1 MKKSTNSDLT
11 KNKFYNIYSG
21 KNKFF
26 FILPCI
32 SFSSKKLFSW
42 DLSLQSIFV
51 AFGNFYFQINI
62 FEKIQNSSNELYKD
76 NLNTFINFLKM
87 YKLNIKNTQE
97 VIDFLN
103 KNTYIIKL
111 INNSN
116 LEHPYTK
123 VLLGQILYSQN
134 IIKN

>member
-1 MKKSTNSDLT
+1 MKKSKNSPLT
-11 KNKFYNIYSG
+11 KNKFYNIYKG
-21 KNKFF
+21 KNKYF

-32 SFSSKKLFSW
+32 SISNKKLFSW
-42 DLSLQSIFV
+42 DLSLKSIFI
-51 AFGNFYFQINI
+51 ALGNFYLQINI

-76 NLNTFINFLKM
+76 NLNLFINFLKN

-103 KNTYIIKL
+103 KNSYIIKL

-123 VLLGQILYSQN
+123 ALLEQILYAQN